1 MVLQNPNINQIVI
14 QAFEDAK
21 QDIRME
27 EPIRLLTR
35 FAFKLIKIIFAT
47 NNHESHLTCSHT

>member
-27 EPIRLLTR
+27 EPIRLL
-35 FAFKLIKIIFAT
+35 
-47 NNHESHLTCSHT
+47 